1 MIQRIRHD
9 WTTPDN
15 ADRCLSVLS
24 ETVTPGLF
32 GSEVLRQDVGDEV
45 EFATIM
51 TFRSIG
57 DVVAFQRPEYARNH
71 VPAAAREV
79 LSRWDETA
87 AHLKMMILPNPAE
100 P

>member
-1 MIQRIRHD
+1 MIQRIRHG

-15 ADRCLSVLS
+15 ADRCFSGLS
-24 ETVTPGLF
+24 ETAIPGSL
-32 GSEVLRQDVGDEV
+32 GIEVLRQDLGDEV

-51 TFRSIG
+51 TFSPIG
-57 DVVAFQRPEYARNH
+57 DVVAFQGPEYARSH

-79 LSRWDETA
+79 LRRWDDTA
-87 AHLKMMILPNPAE
+87 AHLKIMILPNPAE